1 MLSGVRWLLDGAT
14 SMFQACLR
22 GARRAV
28 RDNVSKLSV
37 ASVVIARKGQEQAT
51 LVSRVRHAGFD
62 GAIRENAEGDLS
74 SEACES
80 IEAVQ
85 CCFDALS
92 ASDVGKTLYASQEH
106 GRMARW
112 FTSSLLPRWCE
123 NRAGDERHGG
133 FDQPLRR

>member
-1 MLSGVRWLLDGAT
+1 MT
-14 SMFQACLR
+14 
-22 GARRAV
+22 
-28 RDNVSKLSV
+28 LSV
-37 ASVVIARKGQEQAT
+37 ASGVISRKGHDQAL
-51 LVSRVRHAGFD
+51 LVSEDRHVGLMTQFE
-62 GAIRENAEGDLS
+62 RNAASDLS
-74 SEACES
+74 LNAGEG

-85 CCFDALS
+85 GCFDAMS
-92 ASDVGKTLYASQEH
+92 ASDVGKTLYASQGH

>member
-1 MLSGVRWLLDGAT
+1 MSSGVCRLLDGAT
-14 SMFQACLR
+14 SASRVRLGGVKRDVR
-22 GARRAV
+22 GDEA
-28 RDNVSKLSV
+28 KLSV
-37 ASVVIARKGQEQAT
+37 AS
-51 LVSRVRHAGFD
+51 
-62 GAIRENAEGDLS
+62 GAIPARDKNRQLWYREIVTPVLMAQCRENAEGDS
-74 SEACES
+74 SPEAREG

-133 FDQPLRR
+133 FDQPIRR